1 MATDILECAPWSMV
15 KIVILWSNFVVTI
28 LTIENL
34 YFVHGHGK
42 NWCFLVKFR
51 CKILG

>member
-1 MATDILECAPWSMV
+1 MV
-15 KIVILWSNFVVTI
+15 NGQNGYFVGQTSWLDHRFTI

-42 NWCFLVKFR
+42 IGVFIVKFR
-51 CKILG
+51 GKILG